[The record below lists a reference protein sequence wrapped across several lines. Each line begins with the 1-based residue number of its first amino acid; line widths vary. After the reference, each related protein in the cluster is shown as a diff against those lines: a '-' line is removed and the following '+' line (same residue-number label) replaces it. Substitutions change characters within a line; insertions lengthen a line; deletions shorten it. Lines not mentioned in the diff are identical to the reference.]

1 MAGRKITGRHVLYG
15 MLAFF
20 GVVVAANAAFIF
32 LALDSWSGLVA
43 DSPYQRG
50 IAYNQTLADAADQRA
65 LGWTGAIAFTPES
78 DGKGRLEMTLRDRR
92 GAPLDDLRVAGQV
105 RRPTHEGFDR
115 DVVLARRGPGL
126 YGVELALPLRGQW
139 DVRLTAESR
148 TGKRFRMDQR
158 IWLK

>member
-1 MAGRKITGRHVLYG
+1 MAERKITGRHVLFG

-20 GVVVAANAAFIF
+20 AVVLAANAAFIF
-32 LALDSWSGLVA
+32 LALDSWSGLVT

-50 IAYNQTLADAADQRA
+50 IAYNQTLAEAADQRA
-65 LGWTGAIAFTPES
+65 LGWTGDIAFIPDS

-92 GAPLDDLRVAGQV
+92 GAPLEDLHVTGQV
-105 RRPTHEGFDR
+105 RRPTNEGLDQ
-115 DVVLARRGPGL
+115 DIALERRGPGL
-126 YGVELALPLRGQW
+126 YAVELALPLRGQW
-139 DVRLTAESR
+139 DLRLTAKSR